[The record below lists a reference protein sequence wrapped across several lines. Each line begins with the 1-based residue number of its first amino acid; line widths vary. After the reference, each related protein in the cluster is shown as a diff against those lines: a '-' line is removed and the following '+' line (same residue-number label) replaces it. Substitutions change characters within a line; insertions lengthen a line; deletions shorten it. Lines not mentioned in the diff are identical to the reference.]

1 LPPIT
6 LAKIKQLTAMII
18 HGIAFCFMLSA
29 FRFSLYIC
37 PMRLSFFIAKRI
49 AFNKGS
55 TFSKFIINIA
65 VAATAVSVAVMIL
78 ATALVNGFQ
87 QVIQE
92 KIFSFWGHIHINQYQ
107 PNAGPLT
114 EEIPFGGRN
123 TLIDSIKLAP
133 GIKTISNYA
142 TKSAIIKS
150 EKEIDGII
158 FKGID
163 KGYDWPQ
170 LKRFLQSGNLLHFN
184 DSSYAPEIMISEY
197 LATELQ
203 LKVNDKAII
212 YFIQGGGLPPRARKL
227 TVTGIFKTGI
237 EEYDKT
243 YIIGDL
249 NLVRK
254 LNDWEPTQVG
264 GYEITL
270 HNYRNMDSTARYLDN
285 NLLPDQLFTR
295 TVRDIY
301 PNIFDW
307 LQLQNQNELIIVII
321 MTIVAIINMITAILI
336 LILERTN
343 MIGIAKALGMRNW
356 NIQQVFIFQAAYIVI
371 LGILIGDFFGL
382 GIAFLQQSTGI
393 FKLPE
398 ESYYMSV
405 AAISIH
411 WVDILLINVGTFL
424 ICTLILLLPSLIIK
438 RITPVKA
445 IQFK

>member
-1 LPPIT
+1 
-6 LAKIKQLTAMII
+6 
-18 HGIAFCFMLSA
+18 
-29 FRFSLYIC
+29 
-37 PMRLSFFIAKRI
+37 MRLSFFIARRI

-55 TFSKFIINIA
+55 SFSKFIINIA

-87 QVIQE
+87 EVIQE
-92 KIFSFWGHIHINQYQ
+92 KIFSFWGHLHINQYQ

-114 EEIPFGGRN
+114 EEIPFTSR
-123 TLIDSIKLAP
+123 TSLIDSIKLAP
-133 GIKTISNYA
+133 GIRTISNYA

-150 EKEIDGII
+150 DKEIDGII
-158 FKGID
+158 FKGVD
-163 KGYDWPQ
+163 KSYNWTQ
-170 LKRFLQSGNLLHFN
+170 LKRFLQAGTLLQFN

-197 LATELQ
+197 TARELK
-203 LKVNDKAII
+203 LKINDKAII

-227 TVTGIFKTGI
+227 TVTGIYKTGI

-243 YIIGDL
+243 YVIGDL

-254 LNDWEPTQVG
+254 LNDWAPDAVG
-264 GYEITL
+264 GYEIMLTGY
-270 HNYRNMDSTARYLDN
+270 HNMDSTARYIDN

-295 TVRDIY
+295 TIRDIY

-307 LQLQNQNELIIVII
+307 LQLQNQNELIIIII
-321 MTIVAIINMITAILI
+321 MTIVAVINMITAILI

-356 NIQQVFIFQAAYIVI
+356 SIQKIFVYQAAYII
-371 LGILIGDFFGL
+371 LLGIFIGDVFGL

-405 AAISIH
+405 AA
-411 WVDILLINVGTFL
+411 VDVRWIDVLLINAGTFFICTIILLI
-424 ICTLILLLPSLIIK
+424 PARIIR

>member
-1 LPPIT
+1 
-6 LAKIKQLTAMII
+6 
-18 HGIAFCFMLSA
+18 
-29 FRFSLYIC
+29 
-37 PMRLSFFIAKRI
+37 MRLSFFIAKRI

-92 KIFSFWGHIHINQYQ
+92 KIFSFWGHIHVNEYQ

-114 EEIPFGGRN
+114 EEIPFTGRN
-123 TLIDSIKLAP
+123 TLIDSLKLAP

-170 LKRFLQSGNLLHFN
+170 LKRFLQSGNLLQFN
-184 DSSYAPEIMISEY
+184 DSAYSPEIMISEY
-197 LATELQ
+197 MATQLQ

-243 YIIGDL
+243 YVIGDL

-270 HNYRNMDSTARYLDN
+270 KNYRSMDSTARYMDR

-307 LQLQNQNELIIVII
+307 LQLQNQNELIIIII

-356 NIQQVFIFQAAYIVI
+356 NIQQVFVFQAAYIVI

-382 GIAFLQQSTGI
+382 GIAFLQQATGI

-411 WVDILLINVGTFL
+411 WIDIVLINVGTFL